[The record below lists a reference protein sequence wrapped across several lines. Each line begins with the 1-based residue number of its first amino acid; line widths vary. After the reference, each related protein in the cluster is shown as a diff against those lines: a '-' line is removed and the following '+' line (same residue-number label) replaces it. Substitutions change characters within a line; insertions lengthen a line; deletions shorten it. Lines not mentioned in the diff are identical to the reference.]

1 MVFLSYL
8 HFWQQPANP
17 RNLLC
22 TCNDFFWVESHQTS
36 WSLSDL
42 KNILGEPKAF
52 QSFYLENSSH
62 FNSLNHQA
70 NLKYPFPCTFLWPTQ
85 NISRTLLLKPTTI
98 WGVSQKT
105 RVVGSWKYFFTSFDG
120 TWFDLDLEVSTQDI
134 TRRFRAGHRLGPHKA
149 AKASVPQ
156 GPMPS
161 PTIGISGRPW
171 FQEFPS
177 YCWWTKSCTTKDDN
191 YPIIYG
197 VLTIPGGAG
206 FRPST
211 VWMASDPLGSSFLG
225 RKFCKCLK
233 PPPRF

>member
-42 KNILGEPKAF
+42 KNLLGEPKAF

-105 RVVGSWKYFFTSFDG
+105 RVVGSWKYFSPVLMAPDSTSILKYLRKISHG
-120 TWFDLDLEVSTQDI
+120 VSAQAI
-134 TRRFRAGHRLGPHKA
+134 G
-149 AKASVPQ
+149 SVPTRQ
-156 GPMPS
+156 L
-161 PTIGISGRPW
+161 RHR
-171 FQEFPS
+171 
-177 YCWWTKSCTTKDDN
+177 YLKD
-191 YPIIYG
+191 
-197 VLTIPGGAG
+197 
-206 FRPST
+206 R
-211 VWMASDPLGSSFLG
+211 
-225 RKFCKCLK
+225 CL
-233 PPPRF
+233 PQL